1 MPFININ
8 QLKIFYIE
16 NKIRGIPLLFIHGWL
31 GSSHEW
37 IYQFSYF
44 KSRCHIIILD
54 LPGYGKS
61 DKPNTKYSIDFF
73 TKVIVDFLQQLGYDE
88 VILIGHS
95 LGGLIAQNITIQYPI
110 LVKKLILIST
120 SAISEPKNKK
130 FLLFCVN
137 LIFKLAYA
145 NFLKSTIKRIN
156 STESVNIDVRR
167 QHKNALTIPKSVV
180 LNTFKHMTSKFKVN
194 ENLSKIPHPILILYG
209 TEDRIIS
216 KSEIFTLGNLI
227 PNSDITIIDNS
238 PHRVMVKNYE
248 KVNKLIYDFIKI

>member
-1 MPFININ
+1 M
-8 QLKIFYIE
+8 
-16 NKIRGIPLLFIHGWL
+16 RGIPLLFIHGWL
-31 GSSHEW
+31 GSSLEW

-44 KSRCHIIILD
+44 NSRQHVIFLD
-54 LPGYGKS
+54 LPGFGKS

-73 TKVIVDFLQQLGYDE
+73 TRVIIDFLKQLGYDE

-95 LGGLIAQNITIQYPI
+95 LGGLIVQNITIEYPD

-120 SAISEPKNKK
+120 SAISQPKNKK
-130 FLLFCVN
+130 FMLFWVN

-145 NFLKSTIKRIN
+145 SFLKSTIKRIN
-156 STESVNIDVRR
+156 STEDETREVRR
-167 QHKNALTIPKSVV
+167 QYKNAVTIPKSVV

-194 ENLSKIPHPILILYG
+194 EKLFKLSHPTLVLYG

-216 KSEIFTLGNLI
+216 KSEIVTLGNLI
-227 PNSDITIIDNS
+227 PNSEVVIIDNS

-248 KVNKLIYDFIKI
+248 RVNKLISEFVKI